1 MVSANHNS
9 LNARSN
15 LQSPAQSCRPIG
27 RRVKPWAGALGGG
40 THACLSLAAML
51 SILSLPTLWARA
63 AAAIV
68 ATPTATAA
76 STPTLAATPSAVSA
90 ATHRDPPSCQT
101 VRFSDVG
108 WTDVTAT
115 TALVAQLLRSI
126 GYSPTVTV
134 LSVPVT
140 FASIQN
146 NDIDVFLGNWMPAQ
160 EGDRGRYVQDGS
172 VVVIRAN
179 LIGAKYTLAVP
190 AYTYAAGLKDFKDI
204 QRFGPALSDS
214 IYGIEPGNDGNRH
227 VLEMLKQNQFGL
239 GGFKLIESSEQGM
252 LAQVERAY
260 RDRQPIV
267 FLAWEPHPMNMRFD
281 LKYLAGGDEAFGPNF
296 GGATIYT
303 VTRKGY
309 GAECPNIG
317 RLLTNLEFS
326 LRGESEMMA
335 AILDR
340 HEPPDLAATEWLKAN
355 PTATK
360 AWLDGVLTVEGRP
373 ANAALAHSTP
383 PPRPGGFEQ
392 WIVSHKIPVGD
403 GMAVAIDYVKKHGTY
418 LFDGISIVIRGMVD
432 GLTALLRALP
442 APALI
447 AAFAVLAWLLRRSL
461 PLAAFVAL
469 ALLFILNQGY
479 WLATLETLS
488 LVMVATLA
496 STAIGVPVGIAAAHR
511 PRLFAALRPVL
522 DLMQTL
528 PTFVYLIPTLVL
540 FGLGVV
546 PGLIS
551 TVIFALP
558 APIRLTHLGISSVP
572 KPLIEAGEAFGA
584 TPMQLLWKVE
594 LPSAASTIVAGITQ
608 CIMLS
613 LSMVVIAA
621 LVGAGGLGVPVVR
634 ALNSVQ
640 VGMGFEAGF
649 TIVLL
654 AIILDRVSR
663 PKERGA
669 RR

>member
-1 MVSANHNS
+1 LALLMMTQLTRAAVPSA
-9 LNARSN
+9 
-15 LQSPAQSCRPIG
+15 
-27 RRVKPWAGALGGG
+27 AL
-40 THACLSLAAML
+40 TS
-51 SILSLPTLWARA
+51 A
-63 AAAIV
+63 AAAS
-68 ATPTATAA
+68 ATGEPM
-76 STPTLAATPSAVSA
+76 
-90 ATHRDPPSCQT
+90 SCQL

-115 TALVAQLLRSI
+115 TALVSQLLRTI
-126 GYSPTVTV
+126 GYSPTITV

-140 FASIQN
+140 FASLHN

-160 EGDRGRYVQDGS
+160 EADRSRYVNDGS
-172 VVVIRAN
+172 VEVIGAN
-179 LIGAKYTLAVP
+179 LTGAKYTLAVP

-204 QRFGPALSDS
+204 QRFAPALNNS

-239 GGFKLIESSEQGM
+239 GDFKLIESSEQGM

-260 RDRQPIV
+260 REKNPVV
-267 FLAWEPHPMNMRFD
+267 FLAWEPHPMNMRFA
-281 LKYLAGGDEAFGPNF
+281 LEYLSGGDEVFGPNF

-303 VTRKGY
+303 VSRRGY
-309 GAECPNIG
+309 STECPNIG
-317 RLLTNLEFS
+317 RLLRNLKFS

-335 AILDR
+335 AILDL
-340 HEPPDLAATEWLKAN
+340 HEAPEIAATEWLKAN
-355 PTATK
+355 PTAAK
-360 AWLDGVLTVEGRP
+360 AWLDGVLTFDGHP
-373 ANAALAHSTP
+373 AGAAVTQATR

-392 WIVSHKIPVGD
+392 WIVAHKIPVGD
-403 GMAVAIDYVKKHGTY
+403 AMAVAIDYIKTHGTF
-418 LFDGISIVIRGMVD
+418 LFDGISIVIRGLVN
-432 GLTALLRALP
+432 GVTALLRTLP

-447 AAFAVLAWLLRRSL
+447 VAVAALAWALRRSIA
-461 PLAAFVAL
+461 LAAFVAL

-479 WLATLETLS
+479 WLATIETLA
-488 LVMVATLA
+488 LVMVATVA
-496 STAIGVPVGIAAAHR
+496 SAAIGVPLGIAAAHR

-594 LPSAASTIVAGITQ
+594 LPSAAPTIVAGITQ

-654 AIILDRVSR
+654 AIILDRMSR
-663 PKERGA
+663 PSERGA
-669 RR
+669 PR

>member
-1 MVSANHNS
+1 M
-9 LNARSN
+9 
-15 LQSPAQSCRPIG
+15 
-27 RRVKPWAGALGGG
+27 VKPLGGLKAWPALVAAVAL
-40 THACLSLAAML
+40 TLAGL
-51 SILSLPTLWARA
+51 TSRA
-63 AAAIV
+63 AEAPAAD
-68 ATPTATAA
+68 TAA
-76 STPTLAATPSAVSA
+76 PAEPL
-90 ATHRDPPSCQT
+90 SCQT
-101 VRFSDVG
+101 VRFSDIG
-108 WTDVTAT
+108 WTDVTST
-115 TALVAQLLRSI
+115 TALTARLLRDI
-126 GYSPTVTV
+126 GYTPTVTV

-140 FASIQN
+140 FASLQN
-146 NDIDVFLGNWMPAQ
+146 KDIDVFLGNWMPA
-160 EGDRGRYVQDGS
+160 EEADRKPYDADGS
-172 VVVIRAN
+172 VVVVRPN
-179 LIGAKYTLAVP
+179 LEGAKYTLAVP
-190 AYTYAAGLKDFKDI
+190 AYAYAAGLKDFSDI
-204 QRFGPALSDS
+204 RRFGTQLNNS
-214 IYGIEPGNDGNRH
+214 IYGIEPGNDGNRL
-227 VLEMLKQNQFGL
+227 VLKMLKQDLFGL

-260 RDRQPIV
+260 RSKQPIV

-281 LKYLAGGDEAFGPNF
+281 LKYLSGGDAVFGPNF

-309 GAECPNIG
+309 SAECPNIG
-317 RLLTNLEFS
+317 RLLANLQFT

-340 HEPPDLAATEWLKAN
+340 HEQPDIAAAEWLKTN
-355 PTATK
+355 PAAVK
-360 AWLDGVLTVEGRP
+360 SWLEGVRTFDGRP
-373 ANAALAHSTP
+373 AASALAGAAPSM
-383 PPRPGGFEQ
+383 RAGGFAQ
-392 WIVSHKIPVGD
+392 WIVNHKIPVGD
-403 GMAVAIDYVKKHGTY
+403 AMAVAIDTVKAHGTFV
-418 LFDGISIVIRGMVD
+418 FDGISILIRGTVD
-432 GLTALLRALP
+432 GVTAMLRALP
-442 APALI
+442 SPALI
-447 AAFAVLAWLLRRSL
+447 AAIAALAFALRRSWTL
-461 PLAAFVAL
+461 TAFVAL

-479 WLATLETLS
+479 WDATLETLA
-488 LVMVATLA
+488 LVLVATLA
-496 STAIGVPVGIAAAHR
+496 SAAIGVPLGIAAAHR

-572 KPLIEAGEAFGA
+572 RPLIEAGEAFGA
-584 TPMQLLWKVE
+584 TPLQLLWKVE
-594 LPSAASTIVAGITQ
+594 LPSAASTIIAGITQ

-654 AIILDRVSR
+654 AIILDRISR
-663 PKERGA
+663 PKEREVP
-669 RR
+669 R

>member
-1 MVSANHNS
+1 MSANQTS
-9 LNARSN
+9 LNACSRLES
-15 LQSPAQSCRPIG
+15 LFQSCRP
-27 RRVKPWAGALGGG
+27 RRRLVKSPKPLLRPCGTARRNLATAWSICALLASLTLPLLGSSAGA
-40 THACLSLAAML
+40 AQ
-51 SILSLPTLWARA
+51 
-63 AAAIV
+63 
-68 ATPTATAA
+68 
-76 STPTLAATPSAVSA
+76 SADAPPVSRK
-90 ATHRDPPSCQT
+90 RDPVSCQS

-160 EGDRGRYVQDGS
+160 EADRARYLADGT
-172 VVVIRAN
+172 VVVIGPN
-179 LIGAKYTLAVP
+179 LTGAKYTLAVP
-190 AYTYAAGLKDFKDI
+190 AYTYDAGLRDFKDI
-204 QRFGPALSDS
+204 QRFAPTLNES

-260 RDRQPIV
+260 RDKQPIV

-281 LKYLAGGDEAFGPNF
+281 LKYLAGGDEVFGPNF

-309 GAECPNIG
+309 STECPNMG
-317 RLLTNLEFS
+317 RLFANLKFT

-335 AILDR
+335 AILDL
-340 HEPPDLAATEWLKAN
+340 HQAPDVAATEWLKAN

-360 AWLDGVLTVEGRP
+360 AWLEGVLTFDGRP
-373 ANAALAHSTP
+373 AVSALAHTSP

-403 GMAVAIDYVKKHGTY
+403 AMAVAIDSVKTHGTY
-418 LFDGISIVIRGMVD
+418 LFDGISIVIRGMVN
-432 GLTALLRALP
+432 GVTALLRTLP

-447 AAFAVLAWLLRRSL
+447 VAVAALAWVLRRSL
-461 PLAAFVAL
+461 SLAAFVAL

-496 STAIGVPVGIAAAHR
+496 STAIGVPLGIAAAHR
-511 PRLFAALRPVL
+511 PRLFAGLRPVL

-558 APIRLTHLGISSVP
+558 APIRLTHLGVSSVP

-654 AIILDRVSR
+654 AIILDRISR
-663 PKERGA
+663 PKERGVS
-669 RR
+669 R

>member
-1 MVSANHNS
+1 MVIIYHTT
-9 LNARSN
+9 LNDYSMPP
-15 LQSPAQSCRPIG
+15 SVQSCGPWERVVKIG
-27 RRVKPWAGALGGG
+27 GARARRAHWLAWCGLMAL
-40 THACLSLAAML
+40 ALM
-51 SILSLPTLWARA
+51 PA
-63 AAAIV
+63 AAALADQASI
-68 ATPTATAA
+68 AGAA
-76 STPTLAATPSAVSA
+76 
-90 ATHRDPPSCQT
+90 DPPECQT
-101 VRFSDVG
+101 VRFSDIG

-115 TALVAQLLRSI
+115 TALAAELLRDI
-126 GYSPTVTV
+126 GYTPTITV

-140 FASIQN
+140 FASMQN
-146 NDIDVFLGNWMPAQ
+146 KDIDVFLGNWMPSQ
-160 EGDRGRYVQDGS
+160 EADRSRYVADGS
-172 VVVIRAN
+172 VVVIAPN
-179 LIGAKYTLAVP
+179 LVGAKYTLAVP
-190 AYTYAAGLKDFKDI
+190 TYTYAAGLKDFSDI
-204 QRFGPALSDS
+204 RRFGPQLNES
-214 IYGIEPGNDGNRH
+214 IYGIEPGNDGNRV
-227 VLEMLKQNQFGL
+227 VLKMLKQNQFGL
-239 GGFKLIESSEQGM
+239 GDFKLIESSEQGM

-260 RDRQPIV
+260 RSKEPIV

-281 LKYLAGGDEAFGPNF
+281 IKYLAGGDAVFGPNY

-309 GAECPNIG
+309 SEECPNMG
-317 RLLTNLEFS
+317 RLLKNLKFT
-326 LRGESEMMA
+326 LHGESEMMA

-340 HEPPDLAATEWLKAN
+340 HEQPAAAAAAWLNAN
-355 PTATK
+355 PAPVQ
-360 AWLDGVLTVEGRP
+360 AWLAGVRTFDGRP
-373 ANAALAHSTP
+373 ASGALAQAQ
-383 PPRPGGFEQ
+383 PRRAGGFAQ
-392 WIVSHKIPVGD
+392 WVVNHKIPVGD
-403 GMAVAIDYVKKHGTY
+403 AMAVAIDTIKAHGT
-418 LFDGISIVIRGMVD
+418 FVFNGISIAVRGAVV
-432 GLTALLRALP
+432 GVTALLGALP
-442 APALI
+442 APLLI
-447 AAFAVLAWLLRRSL
+447 VAVTALAWFLHRSW
-461 PLAAFVAL
+461 PLAVFVAL

-479 WLATLETLS
+479 WSATLETLA
-488 LVMVATLA
+488 LVLVATFVSAAVGIPL
-496 STAIGVPVGIAAAHR
+496 GIAAAHR
-511 PRLFAALRPVL
+511 PRLFAAMRPVL

-572 KPLIEAGEAFGA
+572 RPLIEAGEAFGA

-594 LPSAASTIVAGITQ
+594 LPSASSTIIAGITQ

-654 AIILDRVSR
+654 AIILDRISR
-663 PKERGA
+663 PKEREEP
-669 RR
+669 R